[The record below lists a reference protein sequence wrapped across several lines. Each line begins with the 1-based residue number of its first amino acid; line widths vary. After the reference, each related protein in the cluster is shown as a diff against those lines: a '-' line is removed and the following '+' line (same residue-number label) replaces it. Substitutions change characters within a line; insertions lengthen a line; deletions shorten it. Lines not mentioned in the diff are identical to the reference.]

1 MNMTRSRL
9 YLALIVL
16 CIANFAWRIY
26 AGWGLVTIQADGAP
40 ISTVL
45 RSIEKQGGIQ
55 LRSNLSPETPVTM
68 HVTKVPLL
76 HALEVLAANTD
87 TSWNVSYFSAPDH
100 QSIETVIAS
109 ISSGQQPEGW
119 KRFSTFGPGMRGQGD
134 DSEQGVSDPREEV
147 WKPKV
152 STENALHAYLEQ
164 AALMTSARFWAP
176 ETWNPNVTKTPSEDE
191 LEDAIPKLAK
201 AAGGQ
206 AVEIF
211 LLTSRPQM
219 REPGSGEQESGLTR
233 ARRDRSGQRGEP
245 PTEAQ
250 RQALEERA
258 LARIEQLPEEKR
270 AAARAEHEVRK
281 KFREEL
287 SQLSPEERRAKM
299 QERMEAAMNNSE
311 MAARM
316 ENGSAKRGA
325 MQSAEQRTERYR
337 DYLNRK
343 NTANN

>member
-9 YLALIVL
+9 YLTLVVL

-26 AGWGLVTIQADGAP
+26 AGWGLITIQADGAS

-45 RSIEKQGGIQ
+45 RSIEKQSGIQ

-87 TSWNVSYFSAPDH
+87 TNWNVSYFSAPDR

-152 STENALHAYLEQ
+152 STENRLHAYLEQ

-176 ETWNPNVTKTPSEDE
+176 ETWNPNVTKAPGEDE
-191 LEDAIPKLAK
+191 LEDAMPKLAK

-219 REPGSGEQESGLTR
+219 RESGSGEQESGPTR
-233 ARRDRSGQRGEP
+233 RARSGQRGEP
-245 PTEAQ
+245 LTEAQ

-270 AAARAEHEVRK
+270 AAARAKHEERK

-299 QERMEAAMNNSE
+299 QERMEAAMNSSG

-343 NTANN
+343 NTSNN